1 MDKIRIGI
9 VEDDLLSAALLQQEL
24 STMGYEVPD
33 PCTDYNQAILMLAS
47 SPPDLVVLDIRLD
60 GEKGGIE
67 IAAYIRKHMDI
78 PFIFLTANADK
89 DTLNNA
95 KSVMPYAFLVKP
107 FKQSDLYAA
116 IEIAIN
122 NFSFKDKKGAENTN
136 EDVHNK
142 NNFMFIKDGDYF
154 YKVMFDDIQYL
165 CSENVYVMVFTEHK
179 KFTIRTSLNEFL
191 EKFEP
196 SKFIR
201 VHQRYAVN
209 VNKIDKIN
217 SNDLLISKNK
227 IPISK
232 SYKAQLMK
240 KLNLV
245 T

>member
-24 STMGYEVPD
+24 STMGYEVPE
-33 PCTDYNQAILMLAS
+33 PCTDYDQAILMLVS
-47 SPPDLVVLDIRLD
+47 NPPDLVVLDIRLD
-60 GEKGGIE
+60 GEKGGID

-89 DTLNNA
+89 NTLNNA

-122 NFSFKDKKGAENTN
+122 NFSFKEKKSAGSTN
-136 EDVHNK
+136 EEVYVK
-142 NNFMFIKDGDYF
+142 NDFMFIKDGDYF
-154 YKVMFDDIQYL
+154 YKVMIDDIQYL
-165 CSENVYVMVFTEHK
+165 ASDNVYVMVYTEQK
-179 KFTIRTSLNEFL
+179 KFTVRTSLNEYL

-209 VNKIDKIN
+209 VNKIDKTN
-217 SNDLLISKNK
+217 SNDLLIGKNK

-232 SYKAQLMK
+232 SYKTQLMK
-240 KLNLV
+240 KLNLS